1 MHVCEHFIHYSYTI
15 TNYPR
20 EMWNS
25 LSRSLA
31 IHSLFAY
38 SIKNYVKLCAASE
51 TEHGTWLTE
60 LKNFEYARTTYS
72 RMNLSFFLTVG
83 MLRKLCASNVEFKF
97 LTEISAER
105 PNTNAQEFNAQ
116 FNEKIQFTQN
126 NNSGHT
132 LDGS

>member
-1 MHVCEHFIHYSYTI
+1 
-15 TNYPR
+15 
-20 EMWNS
+20 
-25 LSRSLA
+25 
-31 IHSLFAY
+31 
-38 SIKNYVKLCAASE
+38 
-51 TEHGTWLTE
+51 
-60 LKNFEYARTTYS
+60 
-72 RMNLSFFLTVG
+72 